1 MRRPTWYR
9 CCALSDEIRR
19 PVRVL
24 CRAKLNLWLRV
35 LERRPDGYHTIQT
48 VMCAVSL
55 ADDLRLR
62 PAESGI
68 RLLCDDPAVPPG
80 DANLAVRAAKAYL
93 EAAELRPE
101 YPFGVAL
108 ELHKRIPMQA
118 GMGGGSSDAAGVLAG
133 LNAMLSAPVDSAQ
146 LNAIAHSLGA
156 DVPFFLG
163 PSGAVL
169 IEGIGGQGTPIAL
182 PRFWAA
188 IVKPAF
194 GVSTIWAYEHCTPCG
209 GPRGVEQLLAALEAG
224 DLKRV
229 GELMRND
236 LEPPVAQLHPEIT
249 AVRRQLL
256 EAGALGAMMT
266 GSGSAVF
273 GLAESR
279 EAAERLAA
287 SAAAPSRA
295 TFVVSSVAPALE
307 VRVE

>member
-1 MRRPTWYR
+1 MGEETRRR
-9 CCALSDEIRR
+9 
-19 PVRVL
+19 VRVL

-48 VMCAVSL
+48 VICAVSL

-68 RLLCDDPAVPPG
+68 SLLCDDPAVPSG

-93 EAAELRPE
+93 EAAELKPG

-133 LNAMLSAPVDSAQ
+133 LNAMLGAPVDDAR
-146 LNAIAHSLGA
+146 LDAIAHSLGA

-163 PSGAVL
+163 PSGAAL
-169 IEGIGGQGTPIAL
+169 IEGIGGQGIPIAV

-194 GVSTIWAYEHCTPCG
+194 GVSTRWAYEHCAPCDSPG
-209 GPRGVEQLLAALEAG
+209 GVDQLLAALEAG

-236 LEPPVAQLHPEIT
+236 LEPPVAQRHPEI
-249 AVRRQLL
+249 AVVRRQLL

-287 SAAAPSRA
+287 SAAAPGRA
-295 TFVVSSVAPALE
+295 TFVASSIGPALE
-307 VRVE
+307 VHVE